1 MKLKCSKMVLKQKE
15 SKKSKTLFKSDRN
28 RKSCFLVILSNL
40 FLFPLPP
47 QGKSQG
53 STVNSLTVNLPTHS
67 RGNPSFE
74 SLNVIILYYYYIIL
88 CYYIIILEETKNAV
102 LAMKDVIV
110 GCKTSCPGPSFLT
123 QI

>member
-1 MKLKCSKMVLKQKE
+1 MVLKQKE

-74 SLNVIILYYYYIIL
+74 SLNVIILYYYYIML
-88 CYYIIILEETKNAV
+88 LYYYIRGNEKR
-102 LAMKDVIV
+102 
-110 GCKTSCPGPSFLT
+110 CSCYEGRDRWLQNVMPRAEFFDADL
-123 QI
+123 I